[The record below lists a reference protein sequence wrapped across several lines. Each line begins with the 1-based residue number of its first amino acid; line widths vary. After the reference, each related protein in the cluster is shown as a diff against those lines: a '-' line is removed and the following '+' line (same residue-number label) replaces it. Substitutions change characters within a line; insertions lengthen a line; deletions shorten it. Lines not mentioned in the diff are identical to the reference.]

1 MAKANYINH
10 EFIILDASGSMQRHS
25 GNVVKVTDALIS
37 SLAGQARDFPDQET
51 RITVYSFSTFSPGGC
66 ECLIWDKDVLRVP
79 SIAGLYKAMGGTPLC
94 DAVTKVIGD
103 IREIPVKYG
112 DHTVLGYV
120 VTDGGE
126 GGEHSRSSSRIAL
139 PSLVRSLPDT
149 WTLAALVPGVFA
161 KRQLTGYGFA
171 PGNIEIWDPSR
182 QDAVE
187 EVGERIQATS
197 VAYASARSSGM
208 RSTTS
213 LFSMAAPSKTDLTK
227 TLTPMTPGSYYFEEV
242 DQGSW
247 DRITNGR
254 IDEFMALKTGKPYV
268 PGRAY
273 YQMTKRERIQYNKP
287 VAVAVPDH
295 KTREVSVYVGDSAR
309 QQLGLPASSE
319 KRDVRVSPGK
329 WKGYKVFVMTT
340 SLNRKLVPGT
350 QLLVMR

>member
-213 LFSMAAPSKTDLTK
+213 LFSMAAPSKADLK
-227 TLTPMTPGSYYFEEV
+227 ASLVPMTPGSYWFEDV
-242 DQGSW
+242 DA
-247 DRITNGR
+247 DIR
-254 IDEFMALKTGKPYV
+254 IDDFVSGKTGKPYV
-268 PGRAY
+268 PGKAF
-273 YQMTKRERIQYNKP
+273 YQMTKRERIQHYKQ
-287 VAVAVPDH
+287 VAVAIPDH
-295 KTREVSVYVGDSAR
+295 KTKEVGVYVGAGAR
-309 QQLGLPASSE
+309 KMLGLPDNSE
-319 KRDVRVSPGK
+319 VRVSPGH
-329 WKGYKVFVMTT
+329 WKDYRVFIVST
-340 SLNRKLVPGT
+340 SMNRKLIGGT
-350 QLLVMR
+350 RLLIMR